1 MPTEVL
7 YTAYLQGSLKLSRLG
22 EWWHEGKPFANPRL
36 ADLFHRSIVWDDALK
51 QYFVQIGKQRAAFTC
66 EDCAFFVSTLNDDCE
81 PWLINCLHG
90 VSEPLDPATLSIGRQ
105 DQIYCRLQS
114 GHRACFL
121 SAALQVALRHAVDE
135 NQLQVGTQLVRLPS
149 QEHSTQ

>member
-7 YTAYLQGSLKLSRLG
+7 YTAYLQGSLKLSRFG

-36 ADLFHRSIVWDDALK
+36 ADLFHRSIVWDDSLK
-51 QYFVQIGKQRAAFTC
+51 QYFIQIGKQRAAFTC
-66 EDCAFFVSTLNDDCE
+66 EDCAFFVSTLNDDGA

-90 VSEPLDPATLSIGRQ
+90 VSEPLDPATLSIGGEE
-105 DQIYCRLQS
+105 QIYCSLQS
-114 GHRACFL
+114 GHRARFL

-135 NQLQVGTQLVRLPS
+135 NQLQVGPLLVLLPRL
-149 QEHSTQ
+149 ENRTT